1 MTKIKTVLLPAALF
15 MLTVAFTGCGDDKTT
30 TLFDPNP
37 VVKPDPTITAVT
49 PDSGLSGI
57 TELTITGTNFSA
69 VANENTVYFNT
80 GFGEVLAA
88 TPTSLTV
95 RAGVVTEAG
104 MNALVKV
111 RVKGAL
117 AFSNTV
123 VVKLKQAVEYPLAF
137 QSFEKPSAIE
147 FDKNGN
153 MYFSQLTAEV
163 TNNIFKVTPAGVK
176 TTFTPNV
183 GGGFR
188 FTSLKMGPDG
198 ALYGVRNSLRA
209 IFRMTEGAAIASWTA
224 LTPSTVKLV
233 DIDFDNAGNIW
244 ACGDNAS
251 LFKVSP
257 TKVVTPYAFAAN
269 ATALRVIGSDL
280 FVAVKKDSAAILY
293 KFAIDGSGNID
304 GANPT
309 QIVNLGSAFGYNVYI
324 NQFTVD
330 VNGNFYLATN
340 SVTPILKVT
349 PAGTV
354 SVHYPGVFLPLE
366 AMFVTWDNSS
376 NMYYSRN
383 NGTVA
388 GKVQD
393 QTIAKVLM
401 GVQGA
406 PYLGRK

>member
-1 MTKIKTVLLPAALF
+1 MNKIKTVLLPAALL
-15 MLTVAFTGCGDDKTT
+15 MLMVAFTGCGDDKTT
-30 TLFDPNP
+30 TLFDPNA
-37 VVKPDPTITAVT
+37 VAKPDPTITAVT

-57 TELTITGTNFSA
+57 TELTITGTNFSS
-69 VANENTVYFNT
+69 VKEENTVYFNT
-80 GFGEVLAA
+80 SFGEVIAA

-111 RVKGAL
+111 KVKGAF

-153 MYFSQLTAEV
+153 MYFSQLTSDV

-176 TTFTPNV
+176 TVFTPNV

-188 FTSLKMGPDG
+188 FTSIKMGPDG

-209 IFRMTEGAAIASWTA
+209 IFRMTGGAAIASWFA
-224 LTPSTVKLV
+224 ITPSTVKIV

-244 ACGDNAS
+244 ACGDNQS

-257 TKVVTPYAFAAN
+257 TKVLTSYPFVAN

-280 FVAVKKDSAAILY
+280 FVAVKKDSAATLY
-293 KFAIDGSGNID
+293 KFAIDGAGNID
-304 GANPT
+304 PTNPT
-309 QIVNLGSAFGYNVYI
+309 TIVNLGTAFGYNVYI

-349 PAGTV
+349 PAGVV
-354 SVHYPGVFLPLE
+354 SVHYPGVFLPLD
-366 AMFVTWDNSS
+366 AMFITWDNGS
-376 NMYYSRN
+376 NVYYSRN
-383 NGTVA
+383 NGTVS
-388 GKVQD
+388 GKAVD